1 MTMTPPMLMQ
11 RLALV
16 SHFALMLFVALH
28 QPSALSF
35 LLALVLMTPV
45 PGLLNGK
52 SYTFAWASMLVAF
65 YVAGYLAAGYAR
77 PETRLWSFLAA
88 GIAAVDYIS
97 LMMFVRF
104 RARERAG
111 LAVPAPAAQTAGS
124 DDASR

>member
-11 RLALV
+11 RLALT

-77 PETRLWSFLAA
+77 PDTRLWSFLAA
-88 GIAAVDYIS
+88 SIAAVDYIS

-104 RARERAG
+104 RARE
-111 LAVPAPAAQTAGS
+111 TAHKP
-124 DDASR
+124 